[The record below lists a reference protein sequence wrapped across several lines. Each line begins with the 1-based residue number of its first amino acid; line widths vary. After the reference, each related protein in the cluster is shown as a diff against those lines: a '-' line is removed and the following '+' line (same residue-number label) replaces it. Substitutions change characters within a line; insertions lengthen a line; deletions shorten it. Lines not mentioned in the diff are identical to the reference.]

1 MDPLAKSKPVATI
14 AARDWVA
21 LVVFTAICLAAGGV
35 GGWLTNAAVKTWFRT
50 LQRPPLS
57 PPDWVFG
64 PVWTTLYVMMAIA
77 AWLVWRRRHAA
88 DVRVALTLFAAQ
100 LVLNVA
106 WSGLF
111 FYLQNPAAALIEIFA
126 LEATLVATV
135 IAFRR
140 IDAKA
145 AALLL
150 PYVAWVAF
158 AAYLNVGFWWLNR

>member
-1 MDPLAKSKPVATI
+1 MDQLAKSKPTATI
-14 AARDWVA
+14 AMRDWGMLA
-21 LVVFTAICLAAGGV
+21 AFIAICLAAGGI
-35 GGWLTNAAVKTWFRT
+35 GARLTDTAVKTWFRT
-50 LQRPPLS
+50 LQRPPLA

-64 PVWTTLYVMMAIA
+64 PVWTTLYLMMAVA
-77 AWLVWRRRHAA
+77 AWLVWRRRHTF
-88 DVRVALTLFAAQ
+88 DVRIALTLFAVQ

-111 FYLQNPAAALIEIFA
+111 FYLQNPAAALVDIVA
-126 LEATLVATV
+126 LEATLIATA

-140 IDAKA
+140 VDGKA

-158 AAYLNVGFWWLNR
+158 ATYLNAGFWWLNR